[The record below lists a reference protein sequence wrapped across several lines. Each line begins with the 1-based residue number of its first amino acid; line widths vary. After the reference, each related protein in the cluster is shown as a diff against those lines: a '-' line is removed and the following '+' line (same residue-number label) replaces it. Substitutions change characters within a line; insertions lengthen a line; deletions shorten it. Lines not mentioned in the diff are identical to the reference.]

1 MKTIPILIFV
11 FTVCALPAICCADSG
26 IPGAYVSGFFGV
38 HIPED
43 TDAPSTD
50 FITNDSFNDRV
61 EFDPGINIGGTGGYD
76 FGIVRLEGEL
86 SYKHS
91 TIKTITDQ
99 TTGIRFRN
107 PDGDLGVLAFMFNG
121 FIDLHNNSQLTP
133 YLGGGIGFA
142 AINLSDTYAI
152 TTSGGTSKMTLLYGA
167 GNDTVFA
174 YQVGGGLDIALNRRF
189 SLDIG
194 YRYFSSSR
202 ADFNS
207 DLAISSSMR
216 YVSHAST
223 LGFRYRY

>member
-1 MKTIPILIFV
+1 MKTIPIHFFV
-11 FTVCALPAICCADSG
+11 FAICALPAICQSDSG
-26 IPGAYVSGFFGV
+26 IPGAYVSGFIGV
-38 HIPED
+38 HVPAD
-43 TDAPSTD
+43 TDVPSTD
-50 FITNDSFNDRV
+50 FFTNESYNDRV

-76 FGIVRLEGEL
+76 FGIVRLESEL

-107 PDGDLGVLAFMFNG
+107 PNGEIEVMAFMFNG

-133 YLGGGIGFA
+133 YLGGGVGLASIY
-142 AINLSDTYAI
+142 LSDTYGI
-152 TTSGGTSKMTLLYGA
+152 TTSGGTSNITRLYGA

-174 YQVGGGLDIALNRRF
+174 YQVGAGLDIALNRRF
-189 SLDIG
+189 SLDVG
-194 YRYFSSSR
+194 YRYFGSNR

-207 DLAISSSMR
+207 DLDISSSMR
-216 YVSHAST
+216 FVSHTST